1 MKTRKRTLGRQIAV
15 QLLYQYDIRRK
26 IDKKGPEGGL
36 PDMDVEGFI
45 AQEAEDLEVREFAL
59 KLFHGAVESLRTTD
73 QLISEVVDNWKI
85 ERIAAMDRAILR
97 LAIFELNELMEV
109 PAKVVINEAIELAKK
124 FSTAQS
130 GAFVNGI
137 LNRLL
142 ILRNP
147 PSMDSHV

>member
-1 MKTRKRTLGRQIAV
+1 M
-15 QLLYQYDIRRK
+15 DI
-26 IDKKGPEGGL
+26 
-36 PDMDVEGFI
+36 EGFI
-45 AQEAEDLEVREFAL
+45 TQESEDLEVREFAR
-59 KLFHGAVESLRTTD
+59 KLFYGAVESLKTTD

-97 LAIFELNELMEV
+97 LAIFELNEMMEV
-109 PAKVVINEAIELAKK
+109 PPKVVINEAIELAKK

-147 PSMDSHV
+147 PSMNSHV